1 MNIILTI
8 DFSPWSAYGGGA
20 QRSTHNLA
28 KALCRR
34 GHDVSVVYTKAPWEQ
49 VAYPSDLP
57 YDMHWATFFDLRSR
71 RKAPLRPLNASSVA
85 RVVQGLLTRQRTA
98 VVHSNGEEGGLIDQL
113 RRRHRFGFVATPRHP
128 RYPKTLLDNERLSP
142 WQYAWL
148 ALTQGKYLMQGRA
161 ARHADLCVPPSAFA
175 ADLVQRAFNLEPS
188 QIRVVPN
195 GVPEE
200 FLSYQ
205 HDPRALV
212 DGPLVFFGRFEPT
225 KGVDTLVE
233 ALGLLGARAPHT
245 LIIGQGPEKQRIQ
258 KKIKALGLGDKAEI
272 RLWMTHDE
280 LAQTLTNAR
289 MVVLPSREENFSLA
303 VLSAMAVGV
312 PVISTRVGGTP
323 EIIDHEQ
330 TGLLVE
336 PNRPPMLA
344 QAIVRLLQ
352 DPKLARRLGH
362 HGRTYVRTHL
372 TWDCVAEA
380 FEALY
385 RQLPALAPEEQNDHR
400 PHR

>member
-8 DFSPWSAYGGGA
+8 DFSPWSAYSGGA
-20 QRSTHNLA
+20 QRSTHYLA

-34 GHDVSVVYTKAPWEQ
+34 GHDVSVVYTKVPWEQ
-49 VAYPSDLP
+49 VAYPGDLP
-57 YDMHWATFFDLRSR
+57 YDVHWATFFDVRSR
-71 RKAPLRPLNASSVA
+71 RQAPLRPLNASSVA
-85 RVVQGLLTRQRTA
+85 RVVHGLLTRQHTA
-98 VVHSNGEEGGLIDQL
+98 VVHSNGEEGGLIDRL

-128 RYPKTLLDNERLSP
+128 RYPETLLENERLSP
-142 WQYAWL
+142 WQHAWM

-161 ARHADLCVPPSAFA
+161 ARRADLCVPPSAYA
-175 ADLVQRAFNLEPS
+175 ADLVRRAFNLEPS
-188 QIRVVPN
+188 QLRVVPN

-245 LIIGQGPEKQRIQ
+245 LIIGQGPEKKRIQ
-258 KKIKALGLGDKAEI
+258 KRIKALGLGDKAGI
-272 RLWMTHDE
+272 RPWMTHDE
-280 LAQTLTNAR
+280 LAQTLTGAR
-289 MVVLPSREENFSLA
+289 MVVLPSRQENFSLA
-303 VLSAMAVGV
+303 VLGAMAVGA
-312 PVISTRVGGTP
+312 PVISTSVGGTP
-323 EIIDHEQ
+323 EIIQHGQ

-336 PNRPPMLA
+336 PDDPDTLA
-344 QAIVRLLQ
+344 AAIETLCHDSDLAHQLGQA
-352 DPKLARRLGH
+352 
-362 HGRTYVRTHL
+362 GRAYVRQHL
-372 TWDCVAEA
+372 TWDRVAES

-385 RQLPALAPEEQNDHR
+385 QQLPALADQQP
-400 PHR
+400 PL